1 MMLKDI
7 VKRLIAEKGET
18 ARAVERE
25 LGFSNGYLSKIDK
38 TEPSARTIRRL
49 ADYFGVS
56 TDFLLYGEEVI
67 GENDNAGKIPV
78 LGFVRA
84 GELHTEYENV
94 LDYITA
100 DYKNTDEYFALMV
113 KGDSMQ
119 PRLYEGDIVI
129 VHRQDTA
136 ENGEVAV
143 VQVNGDEAVVKKLMK
158 FAHGI
163 GLQSFNPAYPLVQYN
178 ETEIAEKPV
187 RILGKVVEMRVRL

>member
-1 MMLKDI
+1 MNIVETVKSLCKERKIPISKLEKDC
-7 VKRLIAEKGET
+7 
-18 ARAVERE
+18 
-25 LGFSNGYLSKIDK
+25 GFSNGYIAQLRKGTMPYDRLVIV
-38 TEPSARTIRRL
+38 ARYLGISL
-49 ADYFGVS
+49 GD
-56 TDFLLYGEEVI
+56 I
-67 GENDNAGKIPV
+67 GEGIGITDDGELAGKIPV

-178 ETEIAEKPV
+178 ETEITEKPV
-187 RILGKVVEMRVRL
+187 RILGKVVEMRVRM

>member
-1 MMLKDI
+1 MNIVETVKSLCKERKIPISKLEKDC
-7 VKRLIAEKGET
+7 
-18 ARAVERE
+18 
-25 LGFSNGYLSKIDK
+25 GFSNGYIAQLRKGTMPYDRLVIVARYLGISLGDID
-38 TEPSARTIRRL
+38 EGI
-49 ADYFGVS
+49 GI
-56 TDFLLYGEEVI
+56 TDDGEL
-67 GENDNAGKIPV
+67 AGKIPV

>member
-1 MMLKDI
+1 MNIVETVKSLCKERKIPISKLEKDC
-7 VKRLIAEKGET
+7 
-18 ARAVERE
+18 
-25 LGFSNGYLSKIDK
+25 GFSNGYIAQLRKGTMPYDRLVIVARYLGISLGDID
-38 TEPSARTIRRL
+38 EGI
-49 ADYFGVS
+49 GI
-56 TDFLLYGEEVI
+56 TDDGEL
-67 GENDNAGKIPV
+67 AGKIPV
-78 LGFVRA
+78 LGLVRA